1 MHGTIKRK
9 RIKMIISI
17 MPKEREDSHTPVY
30 QMNHSNVQAV
40 KSSFNLLYKHRYI
53 NIWANQSFMAKY
65 TVQFRCSLWF
75 QKEVDLPYKKIL
87 AFLICTLLL

>member
-17 MPKEREDSHTPVY
+17 MPKGREDSHTSLY

-53 NIWANQSFMAKY
+53 NI
-65 TVQFRCSLWF
+65 
-75 QKEVDLPYKKIL
+75 
-87 AFLICTLLL
+87 